1 MSVPICPAVSY
12 TVGAVKVLNKQFR
25 AQKPQVMTT
34 ATPKAQSG
42 SNPAGGT
49 PANYVVKPDTAGAR
63 VDAGSV
69 APDDTRAIRVSP
81 VRSRD

>member
-34 ATPKAQSG
+34 ATPQTRSG

-49 PANYVVKPDTAGAR
+49 ISVNEPDTALEL
-63 VDAGSV
+63 
-69 APDDTRAIRVSP
+69 APHHGTVHH
-81 VRSRD
+81 